1 MNNLTRRPT
10 NDDLIYVP
18 PQDRGT
24 TNPVARLAT
33 GAGVAVVGVIA
44 IWFLLKVVIAA
55 ILSTVIAVA
64 AVAVIAFL
72 VWVAFFRPR
81 RR

>member
-1 MNNLTRRPT
+1 MNNLTRRPAS
-10 NDDLIYVP
+10 DDLLYVP

-24 TNPVARLAT
+24 TSPVVRLAT

-44 IWFLLKVVIAA
+44 LWLLLKVVIAA
-55 ILSTVIAVA
+55 ILSTAIVVA
-64 AVAVIAFL
+64 AVAAIAFL
-72 VWVAFFRPR
+72 LWVAFFRPR

>member
-1 MNNLTRRPT
+1 MNNLTRRPA

-24 TNPVARLAT
+24 TSPVMRLAA
-33 GAGVAVVGVIA
+33 GAGVAVVGVVA

-55 ILSTVIAVA
+55 ILSTVIVVG
-64 AVAVIAFL
+64 AVAVVVFL
-72 VWVAFFRPR
+72 LWVAFFRPR
-81 RR
+81 R